1 MKVRPLNWVLVVT
14 IVTNANREETEDK
27 ALGCLSQIIFARLR
41 EAGMSPL
48 DSDSVRLKC
57 NVQ

>member
-1 MKVRPLNWVLVVT
+1 MKVRPLNWVLIVT
-14 IVTNANREETEDK
+14 IVTNGNREETEDN

-41 EAGMSPL
+41 ETSMGPL
-48 DSDSVRLKC
+48 DSVLLKC

>member
-27 ALGCLSQIIFARLR
+27 ALGFFEPKIIFARPM
-41 EAGMSPL
+41 GPL
-48 DSDSVRLKC
+48 DSVLLEC
-57 NVQ
+57 YVH